1 MTEMAQRPTCGSTST
16 RPIVRASH
24 LRTIRCF
31 PPTVAPRIFTVGQP
45 KLDGWLLA
53 GTGSAGLQL
62 PPAASSVLD
71 ARNSAPASRLST
83 CRAVRTG
90 ARNDKAAGVS
100 AGARISTSQR
110 GCTEPQAPTPGVAA

>member
-1 MTEMAQRPTCGSTST
+1 MTELAELSARPAARPAPSPPCG
-16 RPIVRASH
+16 ASQ

-71 ARNSAPASRLST
+71 ARNFST
-83 CRAVRTG
+83 GLTAEYVPCCAHRSPER
-90 ARNDKAAGVS
+90 
-100 AGARISTSQR
+100 
-110 GCTEPQAPTPGVAA
+110 